1 MPILQSIQQAEEKAQ
16 SLRNNA
22 NLQVQNLIK
31 EKRAA
36 AEKRIAELNAQ
47 TLDEIKNSEAYSI
60 KSMQEM
66 EKDLETQKQVIKDKL
81 TAKAMQRMEQAV
93 ALMMKKVGN
102 I

>member
-1 MPILQSIQQAEEKAQ
+1 
-16 SLRNNA
+16 
-22 NLQVQNLIK
+22 
-31 EKRAA
+31 
-36 AEKRIAELNAQ
+36 
-47 TLDEIKNSEAYSI
+47 
-60 KSMQEM
+60 MQEM